1 MNLYIIKSPKG
12 DGTGDQFRPR
22 FFGSLKWKQKLIY
35 NCPFPSFPS
44 TITACLFVSP
54 GVGRACRLP
63 ELNGT
68 RGVEM
73 CESASAVKVLTDI
86 GVTQWWWGCWCSTS
100 RFPGHTAGKQK
111 QGRAVWST
119 TSRLFW
125 LQCTLRIA
133 LKAPV
138 PKHNSHQDAKLG
150 QSVRGKIAQS
160 SRSVSCQMSSEAMVY
175 TLYIYKKFCVV
186 CLKIK
191 KRQTFYYLTCI
202 HQDWFIIIR
211 FIQNQ
216 VSLSLK
222 LGSIQIDLI

>member
-1 MNLYIIKSPKG
+1 MHKSILQIAPLSWIYILLSP
-12 DGTGDQFRPR
+12 PR
-22 FFGSLKWKQKLIY
+22 ETELVINFAQGSLVPWSENKSWSIIVL
-35 NCPFPSFPS
+35 FLPSPS

-111 QGRAVWST
+111 QGRAVCST

-160 SRSVSCQMSSEAMVY
+160 SRFVSCQMSSEAMVY
-175 TLYIYKKFCVV
+175 TLYI
-186 CLKIK
+186 
-191 KRQTFYYLTCI
+191 
-202 HQDWFIIIR
+202 
-211 FIQNQ
+211 
-216 VSLSLK
+216 
-222 LGSIQIDLI
+222 